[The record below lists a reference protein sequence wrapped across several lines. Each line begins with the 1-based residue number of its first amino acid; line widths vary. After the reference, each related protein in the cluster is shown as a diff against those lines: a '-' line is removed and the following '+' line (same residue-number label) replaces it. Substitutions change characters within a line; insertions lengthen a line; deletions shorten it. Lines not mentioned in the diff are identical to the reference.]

1 MAAEPP
7 PGPEARPGLWAELVD
22 NRQSY
27 LKLVKEFD
35 EDLATMRAARL
46 GFLDSDDREALV
58 RRWNAARSR
67 CELRLV
73 VENRL
78 RNEYRSALHL
88 VKLGLVANNLPAKGR
103 AQDRTAQEASTARVA
118 LQERHAYEIRA
129 EGYRM
134 TRELDIESAA
144 WGHPGPR
151 ERTDLRPR
159 FGTVGRGR
167 SGGAPGNG
175 RRPLRRVAPPGDGRV
190 KVMDFNTD
198 TERRFTRPAALA
210 AAEDTL

>member
-144 WGHPGPR
+144 WGILVQEKGP
-151 ERTDLRPR
+151 T
-159 FGTVGRGR
+159 FGPDSVPWAV
-167 SGGAPGNG
+167 GGAVALLGTAAALFVAL
-175 RRPLRRVAPPGDGRV
+175 RRPATGG
-190 KVMDFNTD
+190 
-198 TERRFTRPAALA
+198 
-210 AAEDTL
+210 